1 VQIIRHLTSLR
12 EQTRLI
18 RSEGKTIALVPT
30 MGAIHDG
37 HLALVSLA
45 RQQASEV
52 IVSIFVNPMQFG
64 PNEDFDK
71 YPRRE
76 EEDARL
82 LTEAGAS
89 VLWMPSVA
97 QVYPPGFATK
107 VLIAKLGDGL
117 SGAARPGHFDG
128 VATVVAKLFSQVQPD
143 VAVFGEKDWQQ
154 LAIIRRMAVDL
165 DLPVEVIGMPT
176 RRDADGLAL
185 SSRNAYLS
193 EEARKAALA
202 LPHAL
207 ISAVAAIEAGC
218 AVSTARAEAEA
229 SILAAGFDAVD
240 YVALVDAESLEP
252 METLDRGARILAAAR
267 IGTTRLIDNFP
278 VTPKN

>member
-1 VQIIRHLTSLR
+1 
-12 EQTRLI
+12 
-18 RSEGKTIALVPT
+18 
-30 MGAIHDG
+30 
-37 HLALVSLA
+37 
-45 RQQASEV
+45 
-52 IVSIFVNPMQFG
+52 
-64 PNEDFDK
+64 
-71 YPRRE
+71 
-76 EEDARL
+76 
-82 LTEAGAS
+82 
-89 VLWMPSVA
+89 
-97 QVYPPGFATK
+97 
-107 VLIAKLGDGL
+107 
-117 SGAARPGHFDG
+117 
-128 VATVVAKLFSQVQPD
+128 
-143 VAVFGEKDWQQ
+143 VFGEKDWQQ
-154 LAIIRRMAVDL
+154 LAIIRRMTVDL

-207 ISAVAAIEAGC
+207 IAAVAAIEAGC
-218 AVSTARAEAEA
+218 AVNTARAEAEA

>member
-107 VLIAKLGDGL
+107 ILVAKLGDGL

-154 LAIIRRMAVDL
+154 LAIIRRMTVDL
-165 DLPVEVIGMPT
+165 DIPVEVIGMPT

-207 ISAVAAIEAGC
+207 IAAVAAIEAGC
-218 AVSTARAEAEA
+218 AVNTARAEAVA

-278 VTPKN
+278 VTPKY